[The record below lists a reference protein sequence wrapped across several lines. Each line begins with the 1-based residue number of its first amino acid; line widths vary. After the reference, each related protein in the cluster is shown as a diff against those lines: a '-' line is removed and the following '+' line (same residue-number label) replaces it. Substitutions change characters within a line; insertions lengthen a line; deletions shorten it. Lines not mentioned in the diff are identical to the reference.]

1 MPKALI
7 TGISGF
13 TGTYLAA
20 DLSAAGYD
28 VYGTSFHTTSDE
40 KIFNVDLCDLKSL
53 RNLIARI
60 SPDVIFHLAAISFVD
75 HEDKEEIYRTN
86 VIGTRNLLASLS
98 EIKKVPDSVLLVS
111 SANVYGNNSHGIVL
125 ESTLPSPVNDYAVSK
140 LAMEYLAKIW
150 EDKLPI
156 FIVRPFNYTG
166 IGQALDFV
174 IPKIVEH
181 YKQGCG
187 EIELGNIDI
196 ARDFLDVRSVVK
208 YYRKLIELAPTGKT
222 INICSGK
229 STSIR
234 DVLKMMR
241 KIAGYEIE
249 VNINT
254 SFIRQKDIKSL
265 CGSNQ
270 LLSNLVGENSPIGL
284 SETLE
289 WMYQG
294 A

>member
-28 VYGTSFHTTSDE
+28 VYGTSLHTTSDE
-40 KIFNVDLCDLKSL
+40 KIFNVDLCDFKSL
-53 RNLIARI
+53 RNLIVRI
-60 SPDVIFHLAAISFVD
+60 SPDVVFHLAAISFVN
-75 HEDKEEIYRTN
+75 HENKEEIYRTN
-86 VIGTRNLLASLS
+86 IIGTRNLLASLS
-98 EIKKVPDSVLLVS
+98 EIKKIPDSVLLVS
-111 SANVYGNNSHGIVL
+111 SANVYGSNSQGVVL